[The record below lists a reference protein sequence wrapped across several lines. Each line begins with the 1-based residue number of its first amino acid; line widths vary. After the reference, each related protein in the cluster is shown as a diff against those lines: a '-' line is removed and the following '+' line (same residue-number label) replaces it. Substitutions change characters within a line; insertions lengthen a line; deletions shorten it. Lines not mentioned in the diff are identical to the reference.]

1 MIRHSFF
8 NTVLFWTMALLG
20 AVLIV
25 PALVLPPLF
34 NFQAATQVERLKQ
47 ARIAELEKKLT
58 TLKKQNEFRND
69 PAYLERLER
78 SEFGGAP
85 PGAEAIF
92 IDPGLLE
99 QTEAALQQRSG
110 ATSDPPPRERDKE
123 IADEVQQLMLRYP
136 VTQLFVREDLRPVLM
151 ALGGGMIL
159 LAVLLLCK
167 NLPEGG
173 SGAAD
178 QSVN

>member
-8 NTVLFWTMALLG
+8 NTLLFWTMVLLG
-20 AVLIV
+20 SVLIV
-25 PALVLPPLF
+25 PALVLPTLF
-34 NFQAATQVERLKQ
+34 NHEAAAQVERLKL
-47 ARIAELEKKLT
+47 ARIAELEKKLA

-99 QTEAALQQRSG
+99 QTEAALQQRS
-110 ATSDPPPRERDKE
+110 ASSQSEPPPVTQTE

-136 VTQLFVREDLRPVLM
+136 VTQLFVRSDIRPVLM

-159 LAVLLLCK
+159 LAVLLLCR
-167 NLPEGG
+167 NLPEPPAQE
-173 SGAAD
+173 SNRATT
-178 QSVN
+178 